1 MNLDFLQNLP
11 HEDRTSIR
19 LSIPF
24 TTSGSHSQPPI
35 FRSDRLLKNA
45 HLRRFPYPSPLN
57 VHQMYASRLRI
68 SGTLHPGIFEQPPKE
83 INSTGCRTGGLD
95 RMVIDTNPLFCY

>member
-11 HEDRTSIR
+11 HEDRTSVR
-19 LSIPF
+19 LSVPF
-24 TTSGSHSQPPI
+24 TTSLSLSQPPI

-45 HLRRFPYPSPLN
+45 HLRRSPYPSPLN

-68 SGTLHPGIFEQPPKE
+68 AGALLLGIFEQPSKRDFF
-83 INSTGCRTGGLD
+83 NRLSD